1 MDTKTQK
8 RKRLKQLCSDYDAA
22 VKRILTKK
30 YVLAHILKGC
40 TDEFSDCSI
49 EEIVEKHLTF
59 DPIYGE
65 TAVDEDETNAE
76 LAAKVTSSEH
86 ATTSE
91 GKVVF
96 DTRFEVLAPNTKRPI
111 GLIINIEGQR
121 QSKLRYPLTKRALY
135 YCSRLISSQKGR
147 NFKHD
152 HYDDIQK
159 VYSIWIC
166 TNPKCKNRG
175 TIQRYSI
182 AKEDL
187 FGNVDV
193 PKREYDLMVFMIVNV
208 GNSKSPNYNGLLKML
223 SLLFCNQDE
232 QVDASQIL
240 EIEYGYPKAYFEPE
254 VFMKSWAHE
263 IVVEAEEKGLKKGL
277 RRGRKEGHEKGR
289 KEGRI
294 EGIKEGIEKGKIA
307 GGLEQILVMT
317 KRVMSSLSKTL
328 DDAMAILELTEEEKA
343 YVRRCLA
350 T

>member
-30 YVLAHILKGC
+30 YVLAHIPKGC
-40 TDEFSDCSI
+40 TEEFSDCSI

-65 TAVDEDETNAE
+65 TTVDEDETNAE

-152 HYDDIQK
+152 HYDNLQK

-166 TNPKCKNRG
+166 TNPKRKNCG

-187 FGNVDV
+187 YGNVVV

-223 SLLFCNQDE
+223 SLLFCHHDE
-232 QVDASQIL
+232 HVDASRIL
-240 EIEYGYPKAYFEPE
+240 EEEYGYPKAYFEPE
-254 VFMKSWAHE
+254 VIMKSWAHE
-263 IVVEAEEKGLKKGL
+263 IVVEAEEKGLRKGL
-277 RRGRKEGHEKGR
+277 KKRGKNCWHQRRKNCW
-289 KEGRI
+289 
-294 EGIKEGIEKGKIA
+294 
-307 GGLEQILVMT
+307 Q
-317 KRVMSSLSKTL
+317 S
-328 DDAMAILELTEEEKA
+328 
-343 YVRRCLA
+343 
-350 T
+350 